1 MRMTTDN
8 PYQDMT
14 EMKEFVG
21 TDAMRSLISAEPS
34 LLMLLTRFGISLGFG
49 DKTVAEVCGECGIDS
64 VTFLAVANFTTG
76 RHWSGDGIDLA
87 SMTAYL
93 KNAHAYF
100 LDFILPMI
108 RRKLIGAIDCSATDG
123 LGFLI
128 LRFYDEYVVEVKKHM
143 EFENRTVFPYVDG
156 LVSGEAAPGFS
167 IDKFA
172 SRHTHI
178 APKLK
183 ELKDIIVC
191 YYPEN
196 GNDLL
201 VSTLYDIITCERDLH
216 MHCLAEDRLF
226 VPAVRRREA
235 EVQKLMQEASAVQQS
250 EADLP
255 EQDKL
260 SELSEREKEIICN
273 IAKGLSNKEIAD
285 RLCLSV
291 HTVTTHRRNIS
302 NKLQIHSPAGLAI
315 FAIVNHLLPL
325 TEVAEIQ
332 KR

>member
-1 MRMTTDN
+1 MR
-8 PYQDMT
+8 
-14 EMKEFVG
+14 G
-21 TDAMRSLISAEPS
+21 IISAEPS
-34 LLMLLTRFGISLGFG
+34 LLMLMTRFGIPLGFG
-49 DKTVAEVCGECGIDS
+49 DKTVEEACEGCGIDS
-64 VTFLAVANFTTG
+64 ATFLAVANFTTG
-76 RHWSGDGIDLA
+76 RHWSAEGLKVGA
-87 SMTAYL
+87 MVGYF

-108 RRKLIGAIDCSATDG
+108 RRKLIGAIDCSTTDG

-128 LRFYDEYVVEVKKHM
+128 LRFYDEYAVEVRKHM
-143 EFENRTVFPYVDG
+143 EFEDRTVFPYVDR
-156 LVSGEAAPGFS
+156 LVNGDAEPGFS

-172 SRHTHI
+172 SRHAHI

-216 MHCLAEDRLF
+216 MHCMAEDRLF
-226 VPAVRRREA
+226 VPAVRRLETELHDKLREKKVA
-235 EVQKLMQEASAVQQS
+235 KLELCEGDENGNV
-250 EADLP
+250 D
-255 EQDKL
+255 DKL
-260 SELSEREKEIICN
+260 SELSDREKEIICQ
-273 IAKGLSNKEIAD
+273 IAKGMSNKEIAD
-285 RLCLSV
+285 KLCLSV

-325 TEVAEIQ
+325 TEVSTP
-332 KR
+332 R